1 MSSEGSSAATTMPNQ
16 ALPLRSVQAN
26 GLGNRPSLAGARA
39 TSVVTSVQA
48 FSAPMPETTAIAA
61 TSFPA
66 QTPCVKIVWN
76 AVTNGAVL
84 LTSA

>member
-1 MSSEGSSAATTMPNQ
+1 MPD
-16 ALPLRSVQAN
+16 
-26 GLGNRPSLAGARA
+26 
-39 TSVVTSVQA
+39 
-48 FSAPMPETTAIAA
+48 TTAIAA
-61 TSFPA
+61 TSLPA